1 MSAFEAIK
9 KRLFNTFIHLNDVF
23 QIETRNDFSITD
35 FEGQSYLILE
45 SDETH
50 FTVQINNE
58 LKTFEGFDENKIFV
72 VKNSKKIGFIPID
85 GKKGLLGYGD
95 SYCDFLF
102 FDENDFCFI
111 EFKLNSIS
119 TEPRAVRKNRK
130 KAVNQLSNTI
140 DFFDNQLYKHYD
152 GLNLE
157 AYICTPETYPR
168 NDTAWMAIEVAFL
181 EKYGIPLFEKRDK
194 ICK

>member
-9 KRLFNTFIHLNDVF
+9 KRLFSTFVRLNAIF
-23 QIETRNDFSITD
+23 QTETRLDFSITD
-35 FEGQSYLILE
+35 FEGQSYIILE

-58 LKTFEGFDENKIFV
+58 LKNFEGFDENKIFV
-72 VKNSKKIGFIPID
+72 VKNSKLIGFIPID
-85 GKKGLLGYGD
+85 GKKGLLGFGD

-102 FDENDFCFI
+102 FDENDFCFV
-111 EFKLNSIS
+111 EFKLNSLS

-140 DFFDNQLYKHYD
+140 DFFDNQLNKYYED
-152 GLNLE
+152 LNLE
-157 AYICTPETYPR
+157 AYVCTPETYPR
-168 NDTAWMAIEVAFL
+168 NDTAWTAIEVAFL
-181 EKYGIPLFEKRDK
+181 ERYGIPLFEKRDK